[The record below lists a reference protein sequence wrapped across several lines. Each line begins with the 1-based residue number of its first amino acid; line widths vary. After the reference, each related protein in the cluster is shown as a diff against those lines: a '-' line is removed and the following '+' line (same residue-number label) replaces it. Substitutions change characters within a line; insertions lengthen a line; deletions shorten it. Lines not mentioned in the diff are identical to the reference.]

1 MELLIKMKLNTS
13 SGYIMLNAVFMWPR
27 F

>member
-13 SGYIMLNAVFMWPR
+13 SGYIMLNAVFM
-27 F
+27 